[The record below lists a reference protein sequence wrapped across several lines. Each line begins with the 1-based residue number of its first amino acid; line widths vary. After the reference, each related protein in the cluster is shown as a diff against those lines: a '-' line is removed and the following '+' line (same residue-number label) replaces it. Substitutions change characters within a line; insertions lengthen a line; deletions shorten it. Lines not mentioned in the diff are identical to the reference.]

1 MMAMIVIYS
10 TAIVRT
16 STTYDFAEFK
26 IETQINKRK
35 NQRKNRDY
43 GISFQ

>member
-16 STTYDFAEFK
+16 STTYDFVESK

-35 NQRKNRDY
+35 NQRKNRD
-43 GISFQ
+43 

>member
-10 TAIVRT
+10 TAIVCT
-16 STTYDFAEFK
+16 NTTYDFAEFK

-35 NQRKNRDY
+35 NQRKNRD
-43 GISFQ
+43 